1 MKIIRCK
8 DYDEMSAIAGKIM
21 VDQVK
26 EKPDSILGLAT
37 GSTPVGMYKKM
48 IQAYKNGEVSFKD
61 VHTFNLDEYYKIEKT
76 NDQSYYY
83 FMNENLFSHIDIDK
97 NNIDIPNGQAEDYQA
112 ECERYE
118 NAMAESAGIDIQV
131 LGVGVNG
138 HIGFNEPEENLYEKT
153 HLTGLTQSTIEAN
166 SRFFDSIDLVPTSAL
181 TMGMGSIM
189 KAKKILVLISG
200 KSKHDVVTKILGDR
214 ITTQTPVTLL
224 KGHHDVT
231 VIVDDEAYN
240 G

>member
-37 GSTPVGMYKKM
+37 GSTPIGMYKKM
-48 IQAYKNGEVSFKD
+48 IEAYKNGEVSFKN

-97 NNIDIPNGQAEDYQA
+97 NNIDIPNGQADDYQA

-118 NAMAESAGIDIQV
+118 KAMEESAGIDIQV

-138 HIGFNEPEENLYEKT
+138 HIGFNEPEELLYEKT

-166 SRFFDSIDLVPTSAL
+166 SRFFDSINLVPTSAL

-214 ITTQTPVTLL
+214 MSTQTPVTLL

>member
-37 GSTPVGMYKKM
+37 GSTPIGMYKKM
-48 IQAYKNGEVSFKD
+48 IEAYKNGEVSFKN

-97 NNIDIPNGQAEDYQA
+97 NNIDIPNGQADDYQA

-118 NAMAESAGIDIQV
+118 KAMEESAGIDIQA

-138 HIGFNEPEENLYEKT
+138 HIGFNEPEELLYEKT

-214 ITTQTPVTLL
+214 MSTQTPVTLL

>member
-37 GSTPVGMYKKM
+37 GSTPIGMYKKM
-48 IQAYKNGEVSFKD
+48 IEAYKNGEVSFKN

-97 NNIDIPNGQAEDYQA
+97 NNIDIPNGQADDYQA

-118 NAMAESAGIDIQV
+118 KAMEESAGIDIQV

-138 HIGFNEPEENLYEKT
+138 HIGFNEPEELLYEKT

-166 SRFFDSIDLVPTSAL
+166 SRFFDSIDLVATSAL

-214 ITTQTPVTLL
+214 MSTQTPVTLL

>member
-1 MKIIRCK
+1 
-8 DYDEMSAIAGKIM
+8 M

-26 EKPDSILGLAT
+26 EKPDSVLGLAT
-37 GSTPVGMYKKM
+37 GSTPIGMYQKM
-48 IQAYKNGEVSFKD
+48 IEAYQNGEVSFKD

-97 NNIDIPNGQAEDYQA
+97 NNIDIPNGQAEDYKA

-118 NAMAESAGIDIQV
+118 KAMADSAGIDIQV

-166 SRFFDSIDLVPTSAL
+166 SRFFESIDLVPTSAL

>member
-1 MKIIRCK
+1 
-8 DYDEMSAIAGKIM
+8 
-21 VDQVK
+21 
-26 EKPDSILGLAT
+26 
-37 GSTPVGMYKKM
+37 
-48 IQAYKNGEVSFKD
+48 
-61 VHTFNLDEYYKIEKT
+61 
-76 NDQSYYY
+76 
-83 FMNENLFSHIDIDK
+83 MNENLFSHIDIDK

>member
-1 MKIIRCK
+1 MRIIRCK

-37 GSTPVGMYKKM
+37 GSTPIGMYKKM
-48 IQAYKNGEVSFKD
+48 IEAYKNGEVSFKN

-97 NNIDIPNGQAEDYQA
+97 NNIDIPNGQADDYQA

-118 NAMAESAGIDIQV
+118 KAMEESAGIDIQV

-138 HIGFNEPEENLYEKT
+138 HIGFNEPEELLYEKT

-214 ITTQTPVTLL
+214 MSTQTPVTLL

>member
-1 MKIIRCK
+1 
-8 DYDEMSAIAGKIM
+8 MSAIAGRIM
-21 VDQVK
+21 VEQVQK
-26 EKPDSILGLAT
+26 KPDSILGLAT
-37 GSTPVGMYKKM
+37 GSTPIGMYKEM
-48 IQAYKNGEVSFKD
+48 IKAFEKGEVSYRD
-61 VHTFNLDEYYKIEKT
+61 VRTFNLDEYYKIEKT

-83 FMNENLFSHIDIDK
+83 FMNENLFSHIDIEKD
-97 NNIDIPNGQAEDYQA
+97 NIDIPDGQAEDFRA

-118 NAMAESAGIDIQV
+118 KVMEDSAGIDIQV

-153 HLTGLTQSTIEAN
+153 HLTKLAQSTIEAN
-166 SRFFDSIDLVPTSAL
+166 SRFFDSIDQVPTSAL

-189 KAKKILVLISG
+189 KAKRILVLISG
-200 KSKHDVVTKILGDR
+200 KSKHNVVNKLLGDR

-224 KGHHDVT
+224 KGHRDVT
-231 VIVDDEAYN
+231 VIVDDDAYN

>member
-1 MKIIRCK
+1 MEIIRCK
-8 DYDEMSAIAGKIM
+8 DYEEMSAIAGKLI

-26 EKPDSILGLAT
+26 NKPDSILGLAT
-37 GSTPVGMYKKM
+37 GSTPIGMYKKM
-48 IQAYKNGEVSFKD
+48 IEACKNGEVSFKD
-61 VHTFNLDEYYKIEKT
+61 VRTFNLDEYYKIEKT

-83 FMNENLFSHIDIDK
+83 FMNENLFSQIDIDPK
-97 NNIDIPNGQAEDYQA
+97 NVDIPNGQAEDYQA

-118 NAMAESAGIDIQV
+118 KAMEQSAGIDIQV

-166 SRFFDSIDLVPTSAL
+166 SRFFESIDMVPTSAL
-181 TMGMGSIM
+181 TMGIGSIM

-200 KSKHDVVTKILGDR
+200 KSKHDVVTKLLGDR

-224 KGHHDVT
+224 KGHSDV
-231 VIVDDEAYN
+231 VVLVDDEAYT

>member
-37 GSTPVGMYKKM
+37 GSTPIGMYKKM
-48 IQAYKNGEVSFKD
+48 IEAYKNGEVSFKN

-97 NNIDIPNGQAEDYQA
+97 NNIDIPNGQADDYQA

-118 NAMAESAGIDIQV
+118 KAMEESAGIDIQV

-138 HIGFNEPEENLYEKT
+138 HIGFNEPEELLYEKT

-214 ITTQTPVTLL
+214 MSTQTPVTLL

>member
-1 MKIIRCK
+1 MRIIRCK

-37 GSTPVGMYKKM
+37 GSTPIGMYKKM
-48 IQAYKNGEVSFKD
+48 IEAYKNGEVSFKN

-97 NNIDIPNGQAEDYQA
+97 NNIDIPNGQVDDYQA

-118 NAMAESAGIDIQV
+118 KAMEESAGIDIQV

-138 HIGFNEPEENLYEKT
+138 HIGFNEPEELLYEKT

-214 ITTQTPVTLL
+214 MSTQTPVTLL

>member
-8 DYDEMSAIAGKIM
+8 DYDEMSAIAGKLM

-26 EKPDSILGLAT
+26 QKPDSILGLAT
-37 GSTPVGMYKKM
+37 GSTPIGMYKKM
-48 IQAYKNGEVSFKD
+48 IEAYQNGEVSFKD

-97 NNIDIPNGQAEDYQA
+97 NNIDIPNGQADDYQA

-118 NAMAESAGIDIQV
+118 KAMADSAGIDIQV

-153 HLTGLTQSTIEAN
+153 HLTALTQSTIEAN
-166 SRFFDSIDLVPTSAL
+166 SRFFASIDLVPTSAL

-214 ITTQTPVTLL
+214 MTTQTPVTLL
-224 KGHHDVT
+224 KGHQDVT
-231 VIVDDEAYN
+231 VIIDDEAYN